1 MDRDLVEM
9 GHKLSSKYVLMERTY
24 LNGWQT
30 FFERT
35 SSTPT
40 IITGL
45 LKDSKTDSAALYTAM
60 RALNAARFEAIG
72 LRKKIGEKFQGL
84 RDKRC
89 RDTQALIDG
98 VVGLA
103 GCKFKPD

>member
-35 SSTPT
+35 SSTPS

-72 LRKKIGEKFQGL
+72 LRKKIGEKF
-84 RDKRC
+84 
-89 RDTQALIDG
+89 
-98 VVGLA
+98 
-103 GCKFKPD
+103 